1 MRVDYLSE
9 ILPSLLS
16 GLGITFK
23 IFFLTVSGSLPI
35 GIFASFGL
43 RSKVILFRFLLNIYV
58 WLMRGTPLLLQLIF
72 VFYGLPMIGLTFN
85 RYEAALFAF
94 ILNYA
99 AYFAEIFR
107 GGIQS
112 IPIGQYEA
120 AKVLHLSKLQTIQKV
135 ILPQVFKIV
144 LPSIGNEVVN
154 LVKDSS
160 LIYVLGLSDLLR
172 AGKVAMSRD
181 VSLVPMIAVGII
193 YLLFIGLLT
202 LLVKRI
208 ESHYSYYK

>member
-1 MRVDYLSE
+1 MGYLSE

-16 GLGITFK
+16 GLGTTFK
-23 IFFLTVSGSLPI
+23 IFFFTVAGSLPV
-35 GIFASFGL
+35 GIFVSFGL
-43 RSKVILFRFLLNIYV
+43 RSRIVLFRFLLNIYV

-94 ILNYA
+94 ITNYA

-112 IPIGQYEA
+112 IPVGQYEA
-120 AKVLHLSKLQTIQKV
+120 AKVLRLSKLQTIKKI

-181 VSLVPMIAVGII
+181 VSLIPMIVVGVI
-193 YLLFIGLLT
+193 YLMFIGLLT
-202 LLVKRI
+202 LLVRRI

>member
-1 MRVDYLSE
+1 MDYFLE
-9 ILPSLLS
+9 IAPALLS
-16 GLGITFK
+16 GLVMTLK
-23 IFFLTVSGSLPI
+23 IFFFTVIGSLPL
-35 GIFASFGL
+35 GILVSFGL
-43 RSKVILFRFLLNIYV
+43 HSKVAFLHFLLNIYV

-72 VFYGLPMIGLTFN
+72 VFYGLPMIGITFD

-120 AKVLHLSKLQTIQKV
+120 AKVLRLSKMQTIKKI
-135 ILPQVFKIV
+135 ILPQVFKVV

-160 LIYVLGLSDLLR
+160 LIQ
-172 AGKVAMSRD
+172 AGKIAMSRD
-181 VSLVPMIAVGII
+181 VTLLPMVAVSVI
-193 YLLFIGLLT
+193 YLILIGLLT
-202 LLVKRI
+202 LLVKKI
-208 ESHYSYYK
+208 ESYYSYYR

>member
-1 MRVDYLSE
+1 VNYFLE
-9 ILPSLLS
+9 ILPALLN
-16 GLGITFK
+16 GLIITLK
-23 IFFLTVSGSLPI
+23 VFFLTSLGSLPL
-35 GIFASFGL
+35 GILVSFAL
-43 RSKVILFRFLLNIYV
+43 RSKIAPLYFLLNIYV

-72 VFYGLPMIGLTFN
+72 VFYGLPMIGVTFA
-85 RYEAALFAF
+85 RYEAALFTF

-120 AKVLHLSKLQTIQKV
+120 AKVLQLSKIKTIQKI

-144 LPSIGNEVVN
+144 LPSIGNEIVN

-160 LIYVLGLSDLLR
+160 LIYVIGLGDLLQ
-172 AGKVAMSRD
+172 AGKIAMSRD
-181 VSLVPMIAVGII
+181 VTLLPMVAVGVI
-193 YLLFIGLLT
+193 YLILIGLLT
-202 LLVKRI
+202 LLVKKI
-208 ESHYSYYK
+208 ESYYSYYR